1 MKLIGMV
8 PAEAK
13 DLPPGTVLAF
23 LDPEGAGC
31 IQYVGGSSEDAIFFW
46 HESADLGDPRM
57 VAAKAVLKL
66 RELADG
72 LEARYPPDAT
82 GDEVLKA

>member
-13 DLPPGTVLAF
+13 DLPPGTVAAF
-23 LDPEGAGC
+23 FDPEAPGC
-31 IQYVGGSSEDAIFFW
+31 IQYVGGSSQGAFFFW
-46 HESADLGDPRM
+46 HAPAEISDPRKI
-57 VAAKAVLKL
+57 AAEAVRKL

-72 LEARYPPDAT
+72 LEARYPADAT